1 MLLIIAILILAAIL
15 IGVGAFAV
23 HVLLWL
29 GLILLAIWLL
39 GFLFRAAES
48 GGRRRGR
55 WYRW

>member
-1 MLLIIAILILAAIL
+1 MLLIIAILLLAAIL

-23 HVLLWL
+23 HILLWL
-29 GLILLAIWLL
+29 GIILLVIWLL

>member
-1 MLLIIAILILAAIL
+1 MLLIIAILVLAAIL

-48 GGRRRGR
+48 GGRSRRR